1 MEATVE
7 ALYRNQG
14 IVSMVSSK
22 IRKITNNKNKLYLL
36 IDELKSQL
44 EENFSIVES
53 SRELIVIKID
63 KRKNIDHIKD
73 ELNSVMQSVSSRLNI
88 DYLYALELKTADAY
102 AEIRL
107 RRM

>member
-44 EENFSIVES
+44 EESFSIVES

-63 KRKNIDHIKD
+63 KRKNIDHITD
-73 ELNSVMQSVSSRLNI
+73 ELNSVMQSVSSRLGI